1 MFNFRS
7 VRDRLTC
14 MFVLLSAVSTLV
26 VGAYFIISQIRSNNA
41 QVTSYR
47 EELSRQYDRELKIQ
61 TEGIVSAIEGLY
73 KEQQAGRLPE
83 AEAKKLAMDVIRNT
97 RYDDGKG
104 YFSVDERRTGIC
116 VVHPIQGAKVEGKD
130 RSQNKDSQGV
140 AYMQEMFKAADAGGG
155 FVNYSFPK
163 PGESADSPKRTYVAY
178 FQPYDWVID
187 TGSYIDYIE
196 AECKKYDDKMQ
207 SQLNSQIIISL
218 ILLAIVEVLV
228 VLISMRLAQGF
239 ADPIVFVT
247 RRLGQFADGDYRKEP
262 IREDW
267 VARNDEVGGMMH
279 SIGNL
284 GGNMRSLI
292 NTITGSADSVAFG
305 SNDLKERTEQSS
317 QASHS
322 VALSITD
329 VAAAANNQLNAVSDA
344 TESINRLAETMERVS
359 NSAADTAANTR
370 RAAQAAQNG
379 QQVVSRTV
387 SDMEHLSQAVE
398 SSAARIREL
407 GARSDTIGQITDT
420 ISSIAEQTNLLAL
433 NAAIEAARAGEQGRG
448 FAVVAEE
455 IRKLAAQSEEAA
467 SQIAQLIGQIQEDTK
482 HAVSSMNDG
491 TQQLTTTKESVSQTG
506 SEFQDIA
513 QLIES
518 ISQQSDRIAQ
528 ASRSATE
535 DANGCQ
541 KSISEID
548 SMSRSVVAE
557 SENVSAATE
566 EQSASMQDMAT
577 SCRELANMSENLR
590 QAVSKFK
597 VQ

>member
-7 VRDRLTC
+7 VRDRLTFL
-14 MFVLLSAVSTLV
+14 FVLLSAVSTLV
-26 VGAYFIISQIRSNNA
+26 VGAYFIISQIRSNDE
-41 QVTSYR
+41 QVETYKVQ
-47 EELSRQYDRELKIQ
+47 LSEQYDRELKMQ
-61 TEGIVSAIEGLY
+61 TDGIISAIEGLY
-73 KEQQAGRLPE
+73 KEQQAGRLAE
-83 AEAKKLAMDVIRNT
+83 ADAKKLAMEVIRNT
-97 RYDDGKG
+97 RFDDGKG

-130 RSQNKDSQGV
+130 RSQSKDSQGV
-140 AYMQEMFKAADAGGG
+140 MYMQDMFKAADAGGG

-163 PGESADSPKRTYVAY
+163 PGESTDSPKRTYVGY
-178 FQPYDWVID
+178 FQPYDWVVD
-187 TGSYIDYIE
+187 TGSYIDYIDARANE
-196 AECKKYDDKMQ
+196 YSEEMQ
-207 SQLNSQIIISL
+207 SKLNRQIMISL
-218 ILLAIVEVLV
+218 ILLAVVEVLV
-228 VLISMRLAQGF
+228 VLISMRLAQSF
-239 ADPIVFVT
+239 ADPIMFVT
-247 RRLGQFADGDYRKEP
+247 RRLSQFADGDYRKEP

-267 VARNDEVGGMMH
+267 VARNDEVGAMMH

-284 GGNMRSLI
+284 GGSMRSLI
-292 NTITGSADSVAFG
+292 NTITGSADSVALG
-305 SNDLKERTEQSS
+305 ANALTERTDQSS

-322 VALSITD
+322 VAVSITD
-329 VAAAANNQLNAVSDA
+329 VAAAANNQLHAVNDA
-344 TESINRLAETMERVS
+344 TESIDRLAETMAKVS
-359 NSAADTAANTR
+359 DSAAETAADTR
-370 RAAQAAQNG
+370 QAAQAAQNG

-387 SDMEHLSQAVE
+387 KDMEQLSQAVE

-491 TQQLTTTKESVSQTG
+491 TQQLVTTKESVSQTG

-518 ISQQSDRIAQ
+518 ISKQSDRIAQ

-541 KSISEID
+541 QSIKEID
-548 SMSRSVVAE
+548 NMSKSVVAE

-577 SCRELANMSENLR
+577 SCKELANMAENLR
-590 QAVSKFK
+590 QAITKFK
-597 VQ
+597 V

>member
-1 MFNFRS
+1 MFNFKS
-7 VRDRLTC
+7 VRDRLTVL
-14 MFVLLSAVSTLV
+14 FVLLSAASTLT
-26 VGAYFIISQIRSNNA
+26 VGAFFIVSQIRSNNEQVETYRVELA
-41 QVTSYR
+41 Q
-47 EELSRQYDRELKIQ
+47 QYDRELKMQ
-61 TEGIVSAIEGLY
+61 TEGIISAIEGIY
-73 KEQQAGRLPE
+73 KEQQAGRIQE
-83 AEAKKLAMDVIRNT
+83 AEAKKLAMEAIRNT
-97 RYDDGKG
+97 RFDEGKG

-140 AYMQEMFKAADAGGG
+140 MYMQDMFKAADAGGG

-163 PGESADSPKRTYVAY
+163 PGESTDSPKRTYVGY
-178 FQPYDWVID
+178 FKPYDWVID
-187 TGSYIDYIE
+187 TGSYIDYIDARANAYADE
-196 AECKKYDDKMQ
+196 MQ
-207 SQLNSQIIISL
+207 SKLNSQIIIS
-218 ILLAIVEVLV
+218 IVLLAIIEVLV
-228 VLISMRLAQGF
+228 VVISMRLAQAF

-247 RRLGQFADGDYRKEP
+247 RRLSQFAEGDYRKEP

-267 VARNDEVGGMMH
+267 VNRNDEVGGMMH
-279 SIGNL
+279 SISNL
-284 GGNMRSLI
+284 AASMRGLL
-292 NTITGSADSVAFG
+292 NTITSSAEKVA
-305 SNDLKERTEQSS
+305 SDAADLTERTEQSS

-322 VALSITD
+322 VAVSITD
-329 VAAAANNQLNAVSDA
+329 VAGAANNQLNAVNDA
-344 TESINRLAETMERVS
+344 TQSIDRLAETMNRVS
-359 NSAADTAANTR
+359 SSAEDTAANTR

-379 QQVVSRTV
+379 QQVVTRTV

-491 TQQLTTTKESVSQTG
+491 TQQLSTTKESVSQTG

-535 DANGCQ
+535 DATGCQ
-541 KSISEID
+541 QSIQEID
-548 SMSRSVVAE
+548 NMSKNVVAE

-566 EQSASMQDMAT
+566 EQSASMQDMAN
-577 SCRELANMSENLR
+577 SCRELAAMSEKLH
-590 QAVSKFK
+590 QAVIKFK
-597 VQ
+597 V

>member
-1 MFNFRS
+1 MLNFKS
-7 VRDRLTC
+7 VRDRLTFL
-14 MFVLLSAVSTLV
+14 FVLLSAVSTLV
-26 VGAYFIISQIRSNNA
+26 VGIYFIGSQIRGNDE
-41 QVTSYR
+41 QVETYKT
-47 EELSRQYDRELKIQ
+47 ELSQQYDRELRIQ
-61 TEGIVSAIEGLY
+61 TEGLISAVEGLY
-73 KEQQAGRLPE
+73 KEQQAGRLSE
-83 AEAKKLAMDVIRNT
+83 ADAKKLAMDIIRNT
-97 RYDDGKG
+97 RFDDGKG

-140 AYMQEMFKAADAGGG
+140 MYMQEMFKAADAGGG

-163 PGESADSPKRTYVAY
+163 PGESTDSPKRTYVGY
-178 FQPYDWVID
+178 FKPYDWVID
-187 TGSYIDYIE
+187 TGSYIDYIDAE
-196 AECKKYDDKMQ
+196 ANKYADEMQ
-207 SQLNSQIIISL
+207 SKLNRQIMISL
-218 ILLAIVEVLV
+218 ILLAIVEVMV

-239 ADPIVFVT
+239 ADPIMFVT

-267 VARNDEVGGMMH
+267 VARNDEIGAMMH

-284 GGNMRSLI
+284 GGSMRSLI
-292 NTITGSADSVAFG
+292 NTISGSADSVAYG
-305 SNDLKERTEQSS
+305 SAALTERTDQSS

-322 VALSITD
+322 VAVSITD
-329 VAAAANNQLNAVSDA
+329 VAAAANNQLHAVDDA
-344 TESINRLAETMERVS
+344 TQSIDRLAETMAKVS
-359 NSAADTAANTR
+359 DSAAETAADTR
-370 RAAQAAQNG
+370 QAAQAAQNG

-387 SDMEHLSQAVE
+387 SDMEQLSQAVE

-491 TQQLTTTKESVSQTG
+491 TQQLATTKESVSQTG

-518 ISQQSDRIAQ
+518 ISKQSERIAT
-528 ASRSATE
+528 ASRSATN
-535 DANGCQ
+535 DATGCQ
-541 KSISEID
+541 DSIKEID
-548 SMSRSVVAE
+548 NMSRNVVAE

-566 EQSASMQDMAT
+566 EQSASIQDMAT
-577 SCRELANMSENLR
+577 SCRELANMAENLR
-590 QAVSKFK
+590 QAVTKFK
-597 VQ
+597 V

>member
-1 MFNFRS
+1 MFNFKS
-7 VRDRLTC
+7 VRDRLTVL
-14 MFVLLSAVSTLV
+14 FVLLSAASTLT
-26 VGAYFIISQIRSNNA
+26 VGAFFIVSQIRSNNEQVETYRVELA
-41 QVTSYR
+41 Q
-47 EELSRQYDRELKIQ
+47 QYDRELKMQ
-61 TEGIVSAIEGLY
+61 TEGIISAIEGIY
-73 KEQQAGRLPE
+73 KEQQAGRIQE
-83 AEAKKLAMDVIRNT
+83 AEAKKLAMEAIRNT
-97 RYDDGKG
+97 RFDDGKG

-140 AYMQEMFKAADAGGG
+140 MYMQDMFKAADAGGG

-163 PGESADSPKRTYVAY
+163 PGESTDSPKRTYVGY
-178 FQPYDWVID
+178 FKPYDWVID
-187 TGSYIDYIE
+187 TGSYIDYIDARANAYADE
-196 AECKKYDDKMQ
+196 MQ
-207 SQLNSQIIISL
+207 SKLNSQIIISI
-218 ILLAIVEVLV
+218 ILLAIIEVLV
-228 VLISMRLAQGF
+228 VVISMRLAQAF

-247 RRLGQFADGDYRKEP
+247 RRLSQFAEGDYRKEP

-267 VARNDEVGGMMH
+267 VNRNDEVGGMMH
-279 SIGNL
+279 SISNL
-284 GGNMRSLI
+284 AASMRGLL
-292 NTITGSADSVAFG
+292 NTITSSAEQVA
-305 SNDLKERTEQSS
+305 SDAADLTERTEQSS

-322 VALSITD
+322 VAVSITD
-329 VAAAANNQLNAVSDA
+329 VAGAANNQLNAVNDA
-344 TESINRLAETMERVS
+344 TQSIDRLAETMNRVS
-359 NSAADTAANTR
+359 SSAEDTAANTR

-379 QQVVSRTV
+379 QQVVTRTV

-491 TQQLTTTKESVSQTG
+491 TQQLVTTKESVSQTG

-518 ISQQSDRIAQ
+518 ISKQSDRIAQ

-535 DANGCQ
+535 DATGCQ
-541 KSISEID
+541 QSIQEID
-548 SMSRSVVAE
+548 NMSKNVVAE

-566 EQSASMQDMAT
+566 EQSASMQDMAH
-577 SCRELANMSENLR
+577 SCRELANMSEKLR
-590 QAVSKFK
+590 QAVTKFK
-597 VQ
+597 V

>member
-1 MFNFRS
+1 MFNFKS
-7 VRDRLTC
+7 VRDRLTVL
-14 MFVLLSAVSTLV
+14 FVLLSAASTLT
-26 VGAYFIISQIRSNNA
+26 VGAFFIVSQIRSNNEQVETYRVELA
-41 QVTSYR
+41 Q
-47 EELSRQYDRELKIQ
+47 QYDRELKMQ
-61 TEGIVSAIEGLY
+61 TEGIISAIEGIY
-73 KEQQAGRLPE
+73 KEQQAGRIQE
-83 AEAKKLAMDVIRNT
+83 AEAKKLAMEAIRNT
-97 RYDDGKG
+97 RFDEGKG

-140 AYMQEMFKAADAGGG
+140 MYMQDMFKAADAGGG

-163 PGESADSPKRTYVAY
+163 PGESTDSPKRTYVGY
-178 FQPYDWVID
+178 FKPYDWVID
-187 TGSYIDYIE
+187 TGSYIDYIDARANE
-196 AECKKYDDKMQ
+196 YADEMQ
-207 SQLNSQIIISL
+207 SKLNSQIIISI
-218 ILLAIVEVLV
+218 ILLAVIEVLV
-228 VLISMRLAQGF
+228 VIISMRLAQAF

-247 RRLGQFADGDYRKEP
+247 RRLGQFAEGDYRKEP

-267 VARNDEVGGMMH
+267 VNRNDEIGGMMH
-279 SIGNL
+279 SISNL
-284 GGNMRSLI
+284 AGSMRGLL
-292 NTITGSADSVAFG
+292 NTITSSAERVA
-305 SNDLKERTEQSS
+305 SDAADLTERTEQSS

-322 VALSITD
+322 VAVSITD
-329 VAAAANNQLNAVSDA
+329 VAAAANNQLNAVNDA
-344 TESINRLAETMERVS
+344 TQSIDRLAETMNRVS
-359 NSAADTAANTR
+359 SSAEDTAANTR

-482 HAVSSMNDG
+482 HAVTSMNDG
-491 TQQLTTTKESVSQTG
+491 TQQLSTTKESVSQTG

-535 DANGCQ
+535 DATGCQ
-541 KSISEID
+541 QSIQEID
-548 SMSRSVVAE
+548 NMSKNVVAE

-566 EQSASMQDMAT
+566 EQSASMQDMAH
-577 SCRELANMSENLR
+577 SCRELANMSEKLR
-590 QAVSKFK
+590 QAVTKFK
-597 VQ
+597 V

>member
-1 MFNFRS
+1 MFNFKS
-7 VRDRLTC
+7 VRDRLTVL
-14 MFVLLSAVSTLV
+14 FVLLSAASTLT
-26 VGAYFIISQIRSNNA
+26 VGAFFIVSQIRSNNEQVETYRVELA
-41 QVTSYR
+41 Q
-47 EELSRQYDRELKIQ
+47 QYDRELKMQ
-61 TEGIVSAIEGLY
+61 TEGIISAIEGIY
-73 KEQQAGRLPE
+73 KEQQAGRIQE
-83 AEAKKLAMDVIRNT
+83 AEAKKLAMEAIRNT
-97 RYDDGKG
+97 RFDEGKG

-140 AYMQEMFKAADAGGG
+140 MYMQDMFKAADAGGG

-163 PGESADSPKRTYVAY
+163 PGESTDSPKRTYVGY
-178 FQPYDWVID
+178 FKPYDWVID
-187 TGSYIDYIE
+187 TGSYIDYIDARANAYADE
-196 AECKKYDDKMQ
+196 MQ
-207 SQLNSQIIISL
+207 SKLNSQIIIS
-218 ILLAIVEVLV
+218 IVLLAIIEVLV
-228 VLISMRLAQGF
+228 VVISMRLAQAF

-247 RRLGQFADGDYRKEP
+247 RRLGQFAEGDYRKEP

-267 VARNDEVGGMMH
+267 VSRNDEIGGMMH

-284 GGNMRSLI
+284 AGSMRGLL
-292 NTITGSADSVAFG
+292 NTITSSAEQVA
-305 SNDLKERTEQSS
+305 SDAADLTERTEQSS

-322 VALSITD
+322 VAVSITD
-329 VAAAANNQLNAVSDA
+329 VAGAANNQLNAVNDA
-344 TESINRLAETMERVS
+344 TQSIDRLAETMNRVS
-359 NSAADTAANTR
+359 SSAEDTAANTR

-491 TQQLTTTKESVSQTG
+491 TQQLVTTKESVSQTG

-518 ISQQSDRIAQ
+518 ISKQSDRIAQ

-535 DANGCQ
+535 DATGCQ
-541 KSISEID
+541 QSIQEID
-548 SMSRSVVAE
+548 NMSKNVVAE

-566 EQSASMQDMAT
+566 EQSASMQDMAH
-577 SCRELANMSENLR
+577 SCRELANMSEKLR
-590 QAVSKFK
+590 QAVTKFK
-597 VQ
+597 V

>member
-1 MFNFRS
+1 MFNFKS
-7 VRDRLTC
+7 VRDRLTVL
-14 MFVLLSAVSTLV
+14 FVLLSAASTLT
-26 VGAYFIISQIRSNNA
+26 VGAFFIVSQIRSNNEQVETYRVELA
-41 QVTSYR
+41 Q
-47 EELSRQYDRELKIQ
+47 QYDRELKMQ
-61 TEGIVSAIEGLY
+61 TEGIISAIEGIY
-73 KEQQAGRLPE
+73 KEQQAGRIQE
-83 AEAKKLAMDVIRNT
+83 AEAKKLAMEAIRNT
-97 RYDDGKG
+97 RFDDGKG

-140 AYMQEMFKAADAGGG
+140 MYMQDMFKAADAGGG

-163 PGESADSPKRTYVAY
+163 PGESTDSPKRTYVGY
-178 FQPYDWVID
+178 FKPYDWVID
-187 TGSYIDYIE
+187 TGSYIDYIDARANAYADE
-196 AECKKYDDKMQ
+196 MQ
-207 SQLNSQIIISL
+207 SKLNSQIIIS
-218 ILLAIVEVLV
+218 IVLLAIIEVLV
-228 VLISMRLAQGF
+228 VIISMRLAQAF

-247 RRLGQFADGDYRKEP
+247 RRLSQFAEGDYRKEP

-267 VARNDEVGGMMH
+267 VNRNDEVGGMMH
-279 SIGNL
+279 SISNL
-284 GGNMRSLI
+284 AASMRGLL
-292 NTITGSADSVAFG
+292 NTITSSAEKVA
-305 SNDLKERTEQSS
+305 SDAADLTERTEQSS

-322 VALSITD
+322 VAVSITD
-329 VAAAANNQLNAVSDA
+329 VAGAANNQLNAVNDA
-344 TESINRLAETMERVS
+344 TQSIDRLAETMNRVS
-359 NSAADTAANTR
+359 SSAEDTAANTR

-379 QQVVSRTV
+379 QQVVTRTV

-491 TQQLTTTKESVSQTG
+491 TQQLVTTKESVSQTG

-518 ISQQSDRIAQ
+518 ISKQSDRIAQ

-535 DANGCQ
+535 DATGCQ
-541 KSISEID
+541 QSIQEID
-548 SMSRSVVAE
+548 NMSKNVVAE

-566 EQSASMQDMAT
+566 EQSASMQDMAH
-577 SCRELANMSENLR
+577 SCRELANMSEKLR
-590 QAVSKFK
+590 QAVTKFK
-597 VQ
+597 V

>member
-1 MFNFRS
+1 MFNFKS
-7 VRDRLTC
+7 VRDRLTVL
-14 MFVLLSAVSTLV
+14 FVLLSAASTLT
-26 VGAYFIISQIRSNNA
+26 VGAFFIVSQIRSNNA
-41 QVTSYR
+41 QVETYKV
-47 EELSRQYDRELKIQ
+47 ELAQQYDRELKMQ
-61 TEGIVSAIEGLY
+61 TEGIISAIEGIY
-73 KEQQAGRLPE
+73 KEQQAGHIQE
-83 AEAKKLAMDVIRNT
+83 AEAKKLAMEAIRNT
-97 RYDDGKG
+97 RFDDGKG

-140 AYMQEMFKAADAGGG
+140 MYMQDMFKAADAGGG

-163 PGESADSPKRTYVAY
+163 PGESTDSPKRTYVGY
-178 FQPYDWVID
+178 FKPYDWVID
-187 TGSYIDYIE
+187 TGSYIDYIDARANE
-196 AECKKYDDKMQ
+196 YADEMQ
-207 SQLNSQIIISL
+207 SKLNSQIIIS
-218 ILLAIVEVLV
+218 IVLLAIIEVLV
-228 VLISMRLAQGF
+228 VVISMRLAQAF

-247 RRLGQFADGDYRKEP
+247 RRLSQFAEGDYRKEP

-267 VARNDEVGGMMH
+267 VSRNDEIGGMMH
-279 SIGNL
+279 SISNL
-284 GGNMRSLI
+284 AASMRSLL
-292 NTITGSADSVAFG
+292 NTITSSAERVA
-305 SNDLKERTEQSS
+305 SDAADLTERTEQSS

-322 VALSITD
+322 VAVSITD
-329 VAAAANNQLNAVSDA
+329 VAAAANNQLNAVNNA
-344 TESINRLAETMERVS
+344 TQSIDRLAETMNRVS
-359 NSAADTAANTR
+359 SSAEDTAANTR

-482 HAVSSMNDG
+482 HAVTSMNDG
-491 TQQLTTTKESVSQTG
+491 TQQLSTTKESVSQTG

-535 DANGCQ
+535 DATGCQ
-541 KSISEID
+541 QSIQEID
-548 SMSRSVVAE
+548 NMSKNVVAE

-566 EQSASMQDMAT
+566 EQSASMQDMAN
-577 SCRELANMSENLR
+577 SCRELANMAEKLR
-590 QAVSKFK
+590 QAVTKFK
-597 VQ
+597 V

>member
-1 MFNFRS
+1 MFNFKS
-7 VRDRLTC
+7 VRDRLTVL
-14 MFVLLSAVSTLV
+14 FVLLSAASTLT
-26 VGAYFIISQIRSNNA
+26 VGAFFIVSQIRSNNEQVETYRVELA
-41 QVTSYR
+41 Q
-47 EELSRQYDRELKIQ
+47 QYDRELKMQ
-61 TEGIVSAIEGLY
+61 TEGIISAIEGIY
-73 KEQQAGRLPE
+73 KEQQAGRIQE
-83 AEAKKLAMDVIRNT
+83 AEAKKLAMEAIRNT
-97 RYDDGKG
+97 RFDDGKG

-140 AYMQEMFKAADAGGG
+140 MYMQDMFKAADAGGG

-163 PGESADSPKRTYVAY
+163 PGESTDSPKRTYVGY
-178 FQPYDWVID
+178 FKPYDWVID
-187 TGSYIDYIE
+187 TGSYIDYIDARANAYADE
-196 AECKKYDDKMQ
+196 MQ
-207 SQLNSQIIISL
+207 SKLNSQIIIS
-218 ILLAIVEVLV
+218 IVLLAIIEVLV
-228 VLISMRLAQGF
+228 VIISMRLAQAF

-247 RRLGQFADGDYRKEP
+247 RRLSQFAEGDYRKEP

-267 VARNDEVGGMMH
+267 VNRNDEVGGMMH
-279 SIGNL
+279 SISNL
-284 GGNMRSLI
+284 AASMRGLL
-292 NTITGSADSVAFG
+292 NTITSSAEQVA
-305 SNDLKERTEQSS
+305 SDAADLTERTEQSS

-322 VALSITD
+322 VAVSITD
-329 VAAAANNQLNAVSDA
+329 VAGAANNQLNAVNDA
-344 TESINRLAETMERVS
+344 TQSIDRLAETMNRVS
-359 NSAADTAANTR
+359 SSAEDTAANTR

-379 QQVVSRTV
+379 QQVVTRTV

-491 TQQLTTTKESVSQTG
+491 TQQLVTTKESVSQTG

-518 ISQQSDRIAQ
+518 ISKQSDRIAQ

-535 DANGCQ
+535 DATGCQ
-541 KSISEID
+541 QSIQEID
-548 SMSRSVVAE
+548 NMSKNVVAE

-566 EQSASMQDMAT
+566 EQSASMQDMAH
-577 SCRELANMSENLR
+577 SCRELANMSEKLR
-590 QAVSKFK
+590 QAVTKFK
-597 VQ
+597 V

>member
-7 VRDRLTC
+7 VRDRLTFL
-14 MFVLLSAVSTLV
+14 FVLLSAVSTLV
-26 VGAYFIISQIRSNNA
+26 VGAYFIISQIRSNDE
-41 QVTSYR
+41 QVETYKVQ
-47 EELSRQYDRELKIQ
+47 LSEQYDRELKMQ
-61 TEGIVSAIEGLY
+61 TDGIISAIEGLY
-73 KEQQAGRLPE
+73 KEQQAGRLAE
-83 AEAKKLAMDVIRNT
+83 ADAKKLAMEVIRNT
-97 RYDDGKG
+97 RFDDGKG

-130 RSQNKDSQGV
+130 RSQSKDSQGV
-140 AYMQEMFKAADAGGG
+140 MYMQDMFKAADAGGG

-163 PGESADSPKRTYVAY
+163 PGESTDSPKRTYVGY
-178 FQPYDWVID
+178 FQPYDWVVD
-187 TGSYIDYIE
+187 TGSYIDYIDARANE
-196 AECKKYDDKMQ
+196 YSEEMQ
-207 SQLNSQIIISL
+207 SKLNRQIMISL
-218 ILLAIVEVLV
+218 ILLAVVEVLV
-228 VLISMRLAQGF
+228 VLISMRLAQSF
-239 ADPIVFVT
+239 ADPIMFVT
-247 RRLGQFADGDYRKEP
+247 RRLSQFADGDYRKEP

-267 VARNDEVGGMMH
+267 VARNDEVGAMMH
-279 SIGNL
+279 SIGNYIFE
-284 GGNMRSLI
+284 N
-292 NTITGSADSVAFG
+292 ADSVALG
-305 SNDLKERTEQSS
+305 ANALTERTDQSS

-322 VALSITD
+322 VAVSITD
-329 VAAAANNQLNAVSDA
+329 VAAAANNQLHAVNDA
-344 TESINRLAETMERVS
+344 TESIDRLAETMAKVS
-359 NSAADTAANTR
+359 DSAAETAADTR
-370 RAAQAAQNG
+370 QAAQAAQNG
-379 QQVVSRTV
+379 QHVVSRTV
-387 SDMEHLSQAVE
+387 KDMEQLSEAVE

-467 SQIAQLIGQIQEDTK
+467 AQIAQLIGQIQEDTK

-506 SEFQDIA
+506 TEFQDIA
-513 QLIES
+513 QLIEG
-518 ISQQSDRIAQ
+518 ISKQSDRIAQ

-541 KSISEID
+541 QSIKEID
-548 SMSRSVVAE
+548 NMSKSVVAE

-577 SCRELANMSENLR
+577 SCKELANMAENLR
-590 QAVSKFK
+590 QAITKFK
-597 VQ
+597 V